1 MSLSIAG
8 GKARTASSARSFCYM
23 AVLIWVLLLTCTL
36 FLVFSF
42 TRSLRA
48 RASEHGLHGGLRSLS
63 LADSDRVHVLRADTH
78 HAHDSSL
85 SGGVGRP
92 VSAAIAANLR
102 EAEAGRVRFG
112 PPPVQPQPF
121 AEFCGDIEEDLMV
134 EPGPATWVPVTY
146 PLDEALL
153 HGEVVD
159 CSWVRLDY
167 EQLAVP
173 NLTLCTYDP
182 DVDTVISAAIHR
194 EGKWVGVNEW
204 DGLVATGMCSTR
216 RPFVVDV
223 GAGFGSFA
231 LMAAAAGCHVI
242 AIEPHAPN
250 MARLMRS
257 FAANGLLD
265 RGTFLLNA
273 VHRRAGVVLL
283 SVEPHNPGA
292 VRVVR
297 QKALAQGVAHAM
309 ELRSLFV
316 WAGRPRHPGT
326 GYRLASADVAVLR
339 ADTEGHVLAVLDSAK
354 ELLAAGAPPVV
365 NLHFYA
371 GLTRN
376 GFGCDA
382 RKFLDFGYD
391 VGYKL
396 YLLKDLW
403 SRERW
408 YKYLDEQTW
417 SCQWVTAERANDAR
431 VTRNAWRSTSFCTP
445 SPSLLPT
452 DPLQTHVRAQEPG
465 SRARF
470 GDNAL

>member
-1 MSLSIAG
+1 MAASVA
-8 GKARTASSARSFCYM
+8 GKARIASGARSFCYA
-23 AVLIWVLLLTCTL
+23 AVLVWTLLLACAL
-36 FLVFSF
+36 FLVYSF

-63 LADSDRVHVLRADTH
+63 LADSDRVHEPRADAQ
-78 HAHDSSL
+78 HAY
-85 SGGVGRP
+85 SGGLGSGRGFP
-92 VSAAIAANLR
+92 GTAAIAVNLR

-112 PPPVQPQPF
+112 PPPVPPHPF
-121 AEFCGDIEEDLMV
+121 SEFCGDVEEDLMV
-134 EPGPATWVPVTY
+134 EPGPAAWVPVTY

-153 HGEVVD
+153 RGEAVD

-167 EQLAVP
+167 ENLAVP

-182 DVDTVISAAIHR
+182 AVDTVISAAIHR

-204 DGLVATGMCSTR
+204 DGLVAAGMCSRR
-216 RPFVVDV
+216 RPFVIDV

-250 MARLMRS
+250 LARLMRS

-273 VHRRAGVVLL
+273 VHRRAGSVLL

-297 QKALAQGVAHAM
+297 QKALAQGAAQAM
-309 ELRSLFV
+309 ELRSLFL
-316 WAGRPRHPGT
+316 WAGRPRNPGT
-326 GYRLASADVAVLR
+326 GYRITPADVAVLR

-354 ELLAAGAPPVV
+354 ELLATGAPPVV

-391 VGYKL
+391 IGYKL

-403 SRERW
+403 SRDQW
-408 YKYLDEQTW
+408 YTYLDEQTW
-417 SCQWVTAERANDAR
+417 SCQCVGGNSKSATAHFAHG
-431 VTRNAWRSTSFCTP
+431 S
-445 SPSLLPT
+445 
-452 DPLQTHVRAQEPG
+452 QTA
-465 SRARF
+465 S
-470 GDNAL
+470 